1 MRRLFVAAALAV
13 GLWFGLAGGAA
24 AGEKIRISYLVSNFN
39 DNFLSN
45 IAQAAESANS
55 DTVSVEL
62 FDAQDDVVRQNDQA
76 ITTLQGNPD
85 ALLAIAVETSSVMPM
100 VKACREAGVP
110 LIFVNR
116 NPFRGRTIPE
126 GVYIFAPDTRLEG
139 EYPARYA
146 CEKLGGK
153 GNVAIIRGGN
163 HEAAVNRTDGAKRI
177 VAEYPGMKVIAED
190 TGEWFREPGLRVAEN
205 ILTTHGDQINA
216 FLCNNDEMALGALLA
231 IDNLNL
237 SERGIIVTGVD
248 GVPEGLRSI
257 RQGRLSATVYQDPV
271 EQGRG
276 AVEYAVRI
284 VKGEDVPQQAVL
296 SVNLITKDNVDEF
309 INR

>member
-1 MRRLFVAAALAV
+1 MRKLFIMAAICFL
-13 GLWFGLAGGAA
+13 GLTWGID
-24 AGEKIRISYLVSNFN
+24 AGEKKIRISYLVSNFN
-39 DNFLSN
+39 DNFLSK
-45 IAQAAESANS
+45 IAEAARGANS
-55 DTVSVEL
+55 DSVEVEL

-76 ITTLQGNPD
+76 ITTLQGKPD
-85 ALLAIAVETSSVMPM
+85 AILAIAAETSSVMPM
-100 VKACREAGVP
+100 VNECKDAGVP

-116 NPFRGRTIPE
+116 NPFRGREIPD

-146 CEKLGGK
+146 CEQLGGK

-177 VAEYPGMKVIAED
+177 IAEYPDMKVIAED
-190 TGEWFREPGLRVAEN
+190 SGEWFREPGLRVAEN

-231 IDNLNL
+231 IDNLGR
-237 SERGIIVTGVD
+237 SDQGIVVTGVD
-248 GVPEGLRSI
+248 GVPEGLESI
-257 RQGRLSATVYQDPV
+257 KKGRLAATVYQDPV
-271 EQGRG
+271 EQGAG

-284 VKGEDVPQQAVL
+284 ARGEKMPQEAVL
-296 SVNLITKDNVDEF
+296 KVNLITKDNVDEF
-309 INR
+309 IGK